1 MARKQKNKRRRVRG
15 SQIISI
21 ISVALVLVIL
31 GIVALTAFTARRSTE
46 EIRSNIGFVVK
57 VDDLAPQESAES
69 LRAALEGAPYTA
81 SVTARSA
88 DEVLEEWKQTLGP
101 DELPDVNPFLPEL
114 IVKVKSD
121 WANAD
126 SLQAIKARVEQ
137 MPAVYEQ
144 VEVHSDIASNV
155 NLTIHSIIMALLI
168 VAGTLLVISFV
179 LINNTVRMEIYAQ
192 RLIIHTQQYVGAMN
206 SFIRRP
212 YIIRSIIDGIVAAL
226 IASIILTGIYL
237 GVKAQYAPAATYI
250 GWSTMAAVAAGLI
263 VIGALVCA
271 IAALL
276 ATSKYLRKP
285 YDEIFD

>member
-31 GIVALTAFTARRSTE
+31 GIVALTAFTAHRSTE

-57 VDDLAPQESAES
+57 VDDMSSQQSADS
-69 LRAALEGAPYTA
+69 LRATLEAAPYTA
-81 SVTARSA
+81 SVSCRSA

-114 IVKVKSD
+114 IVKVKPD

-126 SLQAIKARVEQ
+126 SLQAIKTRVEQ
-137 MPAVYEQ
+137 LPAVYEQ

-168 VAGTLLVISFV
+168 VAGTLLIISFV
-179 LINNTVRMEIYAQ
+179 LINNTIRMEIYAQ

-212 YIIRSIIDGIVAAL
+212 YIIRSIIDGIVAAV
-226 IASIILTGIYL
+226 IASIILIGINF
-237 GVKAQYAPAATYI
+237 GVRAQYAPVATFI
-250 GWSTMAAVAAGLI
+250 GWPTLATVSAGL
-263 VIGALVCA
+263 VATGALVCA
-271 IAALL
+271 VAAML